1 MRLDP
6 YAAAGRAHLLGRALY
21 IARSYEDAIEAFK
34 QVRVPSFSHH
44 AEIAACYAQLG
55 SDEKASLHAGKVLSL
70 KPDFS
75 IADHVQGLPFKE
87 SRDRDQY
94 RDGLRKAGL
103 PERA

>member
-1 MRLDP
+1 M
-6 YAAAGRAHLLGRALY
+6 
-21 IARSYEDAIEAFK
+21 
-34 QVRVPSFSHH
+34 PSFSHH
-44 AEIAACYAQLG
+44 AVIAVCYAQLG
-55 SDEKASLHAGKVLSL
+55 SDEKANLHAGKVLRL
-70 KPDFS
+70 KSDFA